1 MKSIHSE
8 IPGLDLDAIDPS
20 ASLRQIAASHPLW
33 RHPFVARCRA
43 GELTLEQVRV
53 LARQMYK
60 FCHSFPRYLATA
72 LALCTDEDT
81 RMVIAENLWDEL
93 GEGDP
98 LRAHAALLRRFTRAL
113 DITDAQLEAA
123 PTLPE
128 TTELI
133 DTYLGLA
140 AQHGLPGILGALCFA
155 SEGIVAALYT
165 TIQNGLLRS
174 TALEPEALEFFT
186 VHIHVDVGHA
196 DQLEAVLLPL
206 LQSPHARAQ
215 ARQAIALALDA
226 RCRFFDG
233 VLRAAAQT
241 RAANAA

>member
-1 MKSIHSE
+1 MKSIQSE
-8 IPGLDLDAIDPS
+8 MAGLPLEALDASEPY
-20 ASLRQIAASHPLW
+20 RQIASHHPLW
-33 RHPFVARCRA
+33 RHPFVERCRA

-53 LARQMYK
+53 LACQMYK

-72 LALCTDEDT
+72 LTLCTDEDT

-98 LRAHAALLRRFTRAL
+98 ARAHAALLRRFTRSL
-113 DITDAQLEAA
+113 DITDAQLDEV

-128 TTELI
+128 TAALI

-140 AQHGLPGILGALCFA
+140 ARHGLAGILGALCFA

-165 TIQNGLLRS
+165 TLQDGVLRS
-174 TALEPEALEFFT
+174 GAVDAQALEFFT
-186 VHIHVDVGHA
+186 VHIHVDGGHA
-196 DQLEAVLLPL
+196 DKLEAVLLPL
-206 LQSPHARAQ
+206 LESRPAVAH
-215 ARQAIALALDA
+215 ARQAIELALAA

-233 VLRAAAQT
+233 VLRAASAPSGP
-241 RAANAA
+241 RAA